1 MWEEHPAY
9 QKIQATM
16 VGLLVCVLFIG
27 GVLYCTSTR
36 DWDSLRLVIYAAAGL
51 VVTLAI
57 FPLAALLIVKAV
69 ARRRA
74 SQQSC
79 DRSHEV

>member
-9 QKIQATM
+9 QKLQAAM
-16 VGLLVCVLFIG
+16 VGLLVLVLFIG
-27 GVLYCTSTR
+27 GVLYCTSTG

-51 VVTLAI
+51 VVALAI
-57 FPLAALLIVKAV
+57 FPLAAWVIVKAV

-74 SQQSC
+74 SPPKLRQ
-79 DRSHEV
+79 EP